1 MRVKTS
7 NYSRKNVVT
16 EEKVAKLRRRMV
28 LTAGMGFFTD
38 AYDLFII
45 GVVTA
50 VLSGLWHLSPLML
63 SVLNGASLAS
73 AAFGAVVFG
82 WLSDKFGRQKIYG
95 IEVMIL
101 FFGAL
106 ASAASFSF
114 IGLLIARIVVGFG
127 IGGDYPSSAVVA
139 SECSDHQNRGY
150 IVLMVFAMQALGLIV
165 GPAIA
170 SLLLA
175 LHIPS
180 DILWRVLIGLGAVPA
195 AFAIYLR
202 RTFKTSS
209 YKTMN
214 KEELPCE
221 VSRVVSDLVGFE
233 EDKTFTEAKKKDR
246 LFSRKWLPCL
256 LGTAGGWFLLDVIFY
271 GNGISSVMIISALD
285 PKGSLLS
292 HTLWTAFIFLCFA
305 VPGYLLSAKFIDRI
319 GRKPLQRL
327 GFIMIAVCFVLLAFV
342 PEVKNHLYLF
352 MAIFGTSFFF
362 INFGPNA
369 TTFLVASEVYPANIR
384 ARAHGMSA
392 AIGKVGAFFGAFLLP
407 PLLKGYGLDTAFIVM
422 AVCAVL
428 GVAVT
433 QLIPEMKGRELL

>member
-1 MRVKTS
+1 VRVKTS
-7 NYSRKNVVT
+7 DYSRKNVVT

-82 WLSDKFGRQKIYG
+82 WLSDKFGRQKVYG

-214 KEELPCE
+214 KEELPYE

-246 LFSRKWLPCL
+246 LFSRKWWPCL

-327 GFIMIAVCFVLLAFV
+327 GFMMIGVCFVLLAFV

-392 AIGKVGAFFGAFLLP
+392 AIGKVGAFFGAFILP